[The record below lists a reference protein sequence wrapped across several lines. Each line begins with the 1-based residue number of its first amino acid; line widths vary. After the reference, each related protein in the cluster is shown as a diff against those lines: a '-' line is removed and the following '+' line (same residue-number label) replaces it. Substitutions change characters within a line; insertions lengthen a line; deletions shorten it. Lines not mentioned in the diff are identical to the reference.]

1 VLKGELGMKVEK
13 KVLEHLT
20 KCYSIAP
27 LIFRNEQHFL
37 VAAEKEDR
45 CLLFNMAGGLVDT
58 IWQGPGGTM
67 SMVQVPGTDGQFLAT
82 HRFYSPNDSKESE
95 IVIVTPIATGD
106 WQIRTL
112 VKLPH
117 IHRFD
122 ILKRNGIHY
131 LLACTLKSGHEY
143 KEDWTSPGKIYAAVL
158 PNDLSGF
165 HEDNPLKLEVIKEGM
180 FKNHGYYPVM
190 EDGVETALVSFEG
203 GICQVIPPAFKEG
216 PWQIKELL
224 NTPASDAVLVDLDE
238 DGEKELAVLSP
249 FHGDQISIYK
259 KQDGSFQK
267 VYEYEKP
274 AEFTHAIYGGDLCG
288 KPALVVGHRQGERN
302 LLLFTW
308 NKENGQYQWEE
319 LDKDCGP
326 ANVCHLIKD
335 GIDIL
340 ISANRETDEIAM
352 YRITP

>member
-1 VLKGELGMKVEK
+1 MKAEK

-20 KCYSIAP
+20 KCYSVAP
-27 LIFRNEQHFL
+27 LNYKGKEHFL
-37 VAAEKEDR
+37 VAAEKEER
-45 CLLFNMAGGLVDT
+45 CLLFDMDGKVVDT
-58 IWQGPGGTM
+58 VWKGPGGTM

-82 HRFYSPNDSKESE
+82 HRFYSPNDSRESS
-95 IVIVTPIATGD
+95 IVIVTPVGPDD

-143 KEDWTSPGKIYAAVL
+143 KEDWSSPGKVYTAVL
-158 PNDLSGF
+158 PQDLSSLS
-165 HEDNPLKLEVIKEGM
+165 EDNPLEFEILKDNMLR
-180 FKNHGYYPVM
+180 NHGYYRV
-190 EDGVETALVSFEG
+190 EEEGVETGLVSFEG
-203 GICQVIPPAFKEG
+203 GICQFIPPAVKGE
-216 PWQIKELL
+216 PWEIRELL
-224 NTPASDAVLVDLDE
+224 HTPSNDAVLVDLDE

-259 KQDGSFQK
+259 KQAGSFQK

-274 AEFTHAIYGGDLCG
+274 AEFTHAIYGGNLCG
-288 KPALVVGHRQGERN
+288 KPCLVVGHRQGERN

-308 NKENGQYQWEE
+308 NKETSNYQWEV
-319 LDKDCGP
+319 LDGDCGP
-326 ANVCHLIKD
+326 ANVCHLMKD
-335 GIDIL
+335 GDDLL
-340 ISANRETDEIAM
+340 ISANRETDEISM